1 MSRRER
7 PAQRLADPAPK
18 PSRGA
23 TAPAVPARV
32 SSVAEQLDWDKFF
45 QGVSASQREELLA
58 LARAQ
63 GILYSFQL
71 PATLN
76 GSHGEQA
83 PEAFAQ
89 ILAGHVDRLSPV
101 HAETVAVRDD
111 QLDAARRE
119 AVAKALQ
126 TPDICLIQGV
136 AGTGKSRV
144 ITEIVGQ

>member
-7 PAQRLADPAPK
+7 PAQRVADPAPK
-18 PSRGA
+18 PSRSGS
-23 TAPAVPARV
+23 APASSSPARV
-32 SSVAEQLDWDKFF
+32 SPAAEQLDWDKFF
-45 QGVSASQREELLA
+45 HGVSASQREELLA

-71 PATLN
+71 PATVN
-76 GSHGEQA
+76 GTHGDQVA
-83 PEAFAQ
+83 EAFAQ
-89 ILAGHVDRLSPV
+89 FLAGQVDRLSPV
-101 HAETVAVRDD
+101 HAETVAVQDEE
-111 QLDAARRE
+111 LDAAQRE

-144 ITEIVGQ
+144 IT